1 VISEID
7 RELETRLRAAFVRAD
22 EPDWSGVRK
31 PSRGRSPRRMSA
43 FALAGLIA
51 VLAFGSQAFGV
62 GPQLASLFDSKPPP
76 PVKRAFSGGGFLRGI
91 DKSSI
96 SLVAAARTRDGR
108 SLRLWRARKS
118 GGQACE
124 LITIAGHAT
133 AIGCGPAR
141 PGTIGVLLETSD
153 IKPHLI
159 QASAFIAGIA
169 PPGTRR
175 VRLIFEDG
183 TRRDVVTRIGAWLTE
198 IPWAQR
204 RYGHSL
210 VRVQTIDA
218 SGAVSHSVPMRP
230 ARRPAQPAG
239 RLRVVARLAGRPLKV
254 ASARGGGSCLEFK
267 RGDGIGVSS
276 CGKAANHPAG
286 WLVRVAPPGVLGEL
300 VLLGRVTKNAT
311 QVTIER
317 ERAPALEAP
326 IHDGIF
332 AIVLPQ
338 TAQHRPLRIV
348 ESDAHGGARVVLNIG
363 TPKAGVY
370 ARAWHGALYT
380 KITLG
385 HMNSLGYTVGPL
397 IWPDGHITPRRQAP

>member
-1 VISEID
+1 
-7 RELETRLRAAFVRAD
+7 
-22 EPDWSGVRK
+22 
-31 PSRGRSPRRMSA
+31 
-43 FALAGLIA
+43 
-51 VLAFGSQAFGV
+51 
-62 GPQLASLFDSKPPP
+62 
-76 PVKRAFSGGGFLRGI
+76 VKRAFGGGDYMRGI

-96 SLVAAARTRDGR
+96 RLVAAASTRDGR

-118 GGQACE
+118 SGQACE

-133 AIGCGPAR
+133 AIGCGPVR
-141 PGTIGVLLETSD
+141 PGTIGVLLMTSD

-159 QASAFIAGIA
+159 RASAFMAGIA

-183 TRRDVVTRIGAWLTE
+183 TQRDVVTRNGAWLTE
-198 IPWAQR
+198 IRWAQR

-210 VRVQTIDA
+210 VRIQTLDA
-218 SGAVSHSVPMRP
+218 TGAVSHTVPMRP

-239 RLRVVARLAGRPLKV
+239 DLRVVATLAGRPLKV
-254 ASARGGGSCLEFK
+254 ASATGGGSCLEFK
-267 RGDGIGVSS
+267 RADGIGVSS
-276 CGKAANHPAG
+276 CGKAASLPAG
-286 WLVRVAPPGVLGEL
+286 WLVRVAPPGKLGQL
-300 VLLGRVTKNAT
+300 VLLGRVTGNAT
-311 QVTIER
+311 RVTIER
-317 ERAPALEAP
+317 EGAPALRAP

-348 ESDAHGGARVVLNIG
+348 ESDGQGSARVALDIG
-363 TPKAGVY
+363 TPKTGVY

-385 HMNSLGYTVGPL
+385 RMNGFGYVVGPL
-397 IWPDGHITPRRQAP
+397 IWPDGRITPKRQAS